1 MDQFIKQIPTEKKL
15 NNNSK
20 TLLEN
25 ETLLLIVDVQ
35 KKLINKG
42 QNEP

>member
-1 MDQFIKQIPTEKKL
+1 MDQFLKRSPIEKKL

-20 TLLEN
+20 TLIDN

-35 KKLINKG
+35 QKLIK
-42 QNEP
+42 PVDF

>member
-1 MDQFIKQIPTEKKL
+1 MDQFLKQSPTEKKL

-35 KKLINKG
+35 KKLIK
-42 QNEP
+42 